1 MIHFDET
8 FWVGAAFVAFVF
20 LAFSPLKKV
29 VAGMLSS
36 RAKRIRHELDEATRL
51 KQEAQALVQMYSQKY
66 QEAMQESENIIAKA
80 QKEAEMM
87 LVDARK
93 QLDETIQRRLEQIS
107 ERIAQAETNAIQEIQ
122 THAID
127 IAVNATRALLK
138 ERLEKSSADEV
149 LQLSLQEIERKLH

>member
-1 MIHFDET
+1 MIAFDET
-8 FWVGAAFVAFVF
+8 FFVGAAFVVFVF
-20 LAFSPLKKV
+20 LAFGPIRNV
-29 VAGMLSS
+29 VANYLSG
-36 RAKRIRHELDEATRL
+36 RARRIRQELEEATRL
-51 KQEAQALVQMYSQKY
+51 KAEAQELVQLYSRKY

-93 QLDETIQRRLEQIS
+93 QLDETIQRRLEQIA

-122 THAID
+122 TQAID
-127 IAVNATRALLK
+127 IAVNATRLILK
-138 ERLEKSSADEV
+138 ERLERSSADEV